1 MIGAGIAWSLRTGMS
16 SDSKCYITLP
26 LYHGNGL
33 AVAFSSC
40 VEAGACAVVRDRFS
54 VRAFLSDVRTYNCD
68 SVVYIGELWRY
79 LSQSPQQLDDSKNP
93 VQVIFGNGL
102 TFPLWD
108 MVLERFGIERV
119 VEHYGA
125 TEMPASA
132 LTNWTGR
139 PGYCGFI
146 PPGHPDTDNV
156 VLVDEKFKVVAPGE
170 VGEALLRVPGN
181 IYRGYLDPQLDEN
194 KLWRNLFES
203 GDLWWRSGDLLSRD
217 TEGFFMFVDRMGDSF
232 RWKGENVS
240 CVEVE
245 EAILSTGKVREA
257 VVYGVSIPGES
268 GKVGMAS
275 ILPIEC
281 LEEGQTLNDFLYQLQ
296 ELLPSYGVPH
306 IIRLVEQHHETT
318 STMKIIKA
326 NLQIEGFKQIE
337 KYPHFILYQGRYVRL
352 TRDLLSALELGRLNL
367 GFRLIL

>member
-1 MIGAGIAWSLRTGMS
+1 
-16 SDSKCYITLP
+16 
-26 LYHGNGL
+26 
-33 AVAFSSC
+33 
-40 VEAGACAVVRDRFS
+40 
-54 VRAFLSDVRTYNCD
+54 
-68 SVVYIGELWRY
+68 
-79 LSQSPQQLDDSKNP
+79 
-93 VQVIFGNGL
+93 
-102 TFPLWD
+102 

-257 VVYGVSIPGES
+257 VVY
-268 GKVGMAS
+268 
-275 ILPIEC
+275 
-281 LEEGQTLNDFLYQLQ
+281 
-296 ELLPSYGVPH
+296 
-306 IIRLVEQHHETT
+306 
-318 STMKIIKA
+318 
-326 NLQIEGFKQIE
+326 
-337 KYPHFILYQGRYVRL
+337 
-352 TRDLLSALELGRLNL
+352 
-367 GFRLIL
+367 